1 MAQDWYTAQPEPA
14 PIATPPQSPILRDL
28 RPLSLGEILDR
39 TFSVY
44 RSRFWLFAGIAAI
57 YSITALVLQLLNLL
71 ARHFMIARYGFT
83 NGNVASI
90 FGGSLMLLLLLVP
103 YAVTE
108 AGTVYALSEV
118 YLGNGTSAKAAVQAT
133 IGRWY
138 RYIGIAFW
146 VGFSGFWAPL
156 LLWIPGFIIIFAL
169 RSSGLAWLGGL
180 LFFLGCCTLPYTI
193 WAVFRNL
200 LAIQASV
207 VEKADVR
214 TAMRR
219 SKVLTRG
226 AKGRIFVVL
235 LIVWA
240 LTMTAGML
248 QMPLTLVVLKS
259 PLQEHNLIQS
269 TTLVINALAQMIVI
283 PIGLIGLSLLYF
295 DQRVR
300 QEGFDLL
307 LLLGP
312 ELPAQPVAP
321 PTAPTGIFAE
331 LPLDPADPFGSDG
344 RL

>member
-1 MAQDWYTAQPEPA
+1 MAQDWYTPQPA
-14 PIATPPQSPILRDL
+14 PIAAPSLPPIPRDL

-57 YSITALVLQLLNLL
+57 YSITALLLQLLNLL
-71 ARHFMIARYGFT
+71 VRHHIIAHYGFA
-83 NGNVASI
+83 NGNVSTLLGSSI
-90 FGGSLMLLLLLVP
+90 MMLLLLVP

-108 AGTVYALSEV
+108 AGTVFALSEV
-118 YLGNGTSAKAAVQAT
+118 YLGNGTSAQAAVKAT

-146 VGFSGFWAPL
+146 VGFAAFWPL
-156 LLWIPGFIIIFAL
+156 ALLWIPAFIIILGL
-169 RSSGLAWLGGL
+169 RSAGLAWLGGL
-180 LFFLGCCTLPYTI
+180 LVFLGICSLPYSI
-193 WAVFRNL
+193 WSLLRNL
-200 LAIQASV
+200 LAIQSSV
-207 VEKADVR
+207 IEGAPVR
-214 TAMRR
+214 AAIAR
-219 SKVLTRG
+219 SKLLTKG

-248 QMPLTLVVLKS
+248 QLPLTLVVLKS
-259 PLQEHNLIQS
+259 PLQEHNLVQS
-269 TTLVINALAQMIVI
+269 VTLIVNALAQMVVI
-283 PIGLIGLSLLYF
+283 PIGLIGLSLVYF

-307 LLLGP
+307 LMLGP
-312 ELPAQPVAP
+312 EPPAQPVEP
-321 PTAPTGIFAE
+321 PALSDLFAE
-331 LPLDPADPFGSDG
+331 PPLDPADTIGNDG